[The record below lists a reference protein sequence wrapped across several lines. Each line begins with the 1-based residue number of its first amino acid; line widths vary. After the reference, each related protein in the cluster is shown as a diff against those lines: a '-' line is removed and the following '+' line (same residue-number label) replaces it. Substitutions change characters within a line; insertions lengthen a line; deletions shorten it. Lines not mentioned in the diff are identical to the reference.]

1 MKSQMRMPDP
11 EVNSPKE
18 SLLDDFLMLGGAL
31 LIFVAILY
39 FGFSFGFEFLL
50 KKLTPPQER
59 RAFEK
64 IVLLMEKQDGDKKK
78 TEDEIKV
85 QTLID
90 DLVKQWPD
98 AEIPYASFVWDE
110 ATPNAFAFPGG
121 YIGVTQG
128 LIDATETE
136 NELAFVLA
144 HELGHFK
151 HRHHLQGLSRAVSWA
166 VLQMAFTVGTGS
178 NISQTAAFNF
188 FELFSIREHQ
198 RDQEREADAF
208 GLDLVAKKYGHTRG
222 AIHFFQKM
230 KDQSPE
236 NLKLFEKFASS
247 HPLPEERIEQLQK
260 WSDEKSQ
267 NSAKLIPW
275 QAREEVNP
283 VSVDAGPN
291 PN

>member
-1 MKSQMRMPDP
+1 MKMPDP
-11 EVNSPKE
+11 DVNSPKE
-18 SLLDDFLMLGGAL
+18 SLLDDFLILGGAL
-31 LIFVAILY
+31 LVLLTISY
-39 FGFSFGFEFLL
+39 FGFNLGLEFLL
-50 KKLTPPQER
+50 KKLTPQQER
-59 RAFEK
+59 KAFEK
-64 IVLLMEKQDGDKKK
+64 IVLLMEKAEGPQKETPTTHKA
-78 TEDEIKV
+78 
-85 QTLID
+85 QTLLN
-90 DLVKQWPD
+90 DLVKQWPE
-98 AEIPYASFVWDE
+98 AQIPYEVFVLPE
-110 ATPNAFAFPGG
+110 MGPNAFAFPGG

-128 LIDATETE
+128 LLDATETE

-151 HRHHLQGLSRAVSWA
+151 HQHHLQGLSRAVSWA

-208 GLDLVAKKYGHTRG
+208 GLDLVAKNYGHTRG
-222 AIHFFQKM
+222 AVHFFQKM

-275 QAREEVNP
+275 KAKVDLKP
-283 VSVDAGPN
+283 VAVDAGPQ
-291 PN
+291 